1 MKKGEFKKILK
12 EFSNNKIILYVL
24 FVIAFINLLS
34 YLQYNCLG
42 GIIVFLFIGLLTFH
56 FTKNMIIILLCTL
69 IITNILVGIY
79 SLCSLGMK
87 KKEGF
92 KEGNENGDK
101 KLGETQQ
108 LETQQP
114 DTDEESDLSD
124 NEEEVEEKKALKLAA
139 TNVNVPET
147 TEGEAQETEVKN
159 INPEKPDPAPPKSKD
174 PAPPKPKDPPA
185 QKPKPKSAFTNY
197 RIEED
202 VEMPNNPNSLENV
215 KMMEDVQNQL
225 KELVGGNG
233 LQNLDTAELLKQQK
247 DLMKAIKQME
257 PLIAG
262 ATGMMDTF
270 KRLPFIG
277 GK

>member
-42 GIIVFLFIGLLTFH
+42 GIIVFLFIGLLTYH

-69 IITNILVGIY
+69 VITNILVGVY

-92 KEGNENGDK
+92 KEGNDNGNK
-101 KLGETQQ
+101 KLGKTK
-108 LETQQP
+108 QP
-114 DTDEESDLSD
+114 DPDEDSDL
-124 NEEEVEEKKALKLAA
+124 EEEVEEKKALKLAA

-147 TEGEAQETEVKN
+147 SEGVGIENEVNN
-159 INPEKPDPAPPKSKD
+159 INPEQPDPPPPKSKD
-174 PAPPKPKDPPA
+174 PPAKKPNT
-185 QKPKPKSAFTNY
+185 KPKSGFTNY
-197 RIEED
+197 TIEED
-202 VEMPNNPNSLENV
+202 IEMPNNPNSLENV
-215 KMMEDVQNQL
+215 KMMQDVQNQL

-247 DLMKAIKQME
+247 DLMKAIKQMQ
-257 PLIAG
+257 PLIEG

-270 KRLPFIG
+270 KKLPFVG